1 MQTQYDVLAKQS
13 GFTLV
18 ELMIVV
24 AIAGVLTAVAYPSYR
39 AQVNKGYVADAQSEL
54 SNTAFDMEQAYQENR
69 TYQDPDIA
77 DTCAVAN
84 FSTDNFSFSCATN
97 SKTTYL
103 WTISN
108 LSGGMGSADNY
119 KYTINQSGTKK
130 TIAHAGITLNTA
142 GWEL

>member
-1 MQTQYDVLAKQS
+1 MQTQCNASPKQS

-69 TYQDPDIA
+69 TYQDPDVD

-84 FSTDNFSFSCATN
+84 FSTDNFSFSCSTN

-103 WTISN
+103 WTISFKN
-108 LSGGMGSADNY
+108 HLSLDHIKSFRRHGRCRQLQ
-119 KYTINQSGTKK
+119 IHHQSER
-130 TIAHAGITLNTA
+130 H
-142 GWEL
+142 

>member
-1 MQTQYDVLAKQS
+1 MQTQCNASPKQS

-69 TYQDPDIA
+69 TYQDPDVD

-84 FSTDNFSFSCATN
+84 FSTDNFSFSCSTN

-108 LSGGMGSADNY
+108 LSGGMGGADNY

-130 TIAHAGITLNTA
+130 TIVHAGTSLNTA
-142 GWEL
+142 GWEQ

>member
-1 MQTQYDVLAKQS
+1 MQTQYNVSPKQS
-13 GFTLV
+13 GFTLI

-39 AQVNKGYVADAQSEL
+39 EQVNKGYVADAQSEL

-69 TYQDPDIA
+69 TYQDPDTA

-103 WTISN
+103 WTITN
-108 LSGGMGSADNY
+108 LSGGMGNAGNY

-130 TIAHAGITLNTA
+130 TIVHAGTTYNST
-142 GWEL
+142 GWEM